1 MTTKKII
8 STTLFISGM
17 VLMVFNITGLFKSLR
32 NEELYSE
39 ITPYKDD
46 ITIRF
51 EEAKKLWKRGEN
63 ESVKDFAVRATMLVN
78 KSMAHYYR
86 DEGIK
91 KYNMRVPLWE
101 NYILRIKQWI
111 TGRKKY
117 EFRNYKKVIERGV
130 GICSQP
136 CIGLKYLLNANGIQ
150 ADLWDLQQHIVVG
163 VTFYDKTEYT
173 LDPDYGYVIPVA
185 IRGLQENPNLVREAY
200 KNHDGVY
207 ASHVTEH
214 KHTEDIVKMY
224 TQEGNRI
231 YYMKKPFE
239 DFSYI
244 AKWVLP
250 FLLILPYLLNLLIVK
265 KT

>member
-1 MTTKKII
+1 MKTRKALFFI
-8 STTLFISGM
+8 LFILG
-17 VLMVFNITGLFKSLR
+17 VILMVINITGLFKSLR

-46 ITIRF
+46 ITIRY
-51 EEAKKLWKRGEN
+51 EDAKKQWVRGEN
-63 ESVKDFAVRATMLVN
+63 ESAKDFAARATMLIN

-101 NYILRIKQWI
+101 NYILRIKQWV

-136 CIGLKYLLNANGIQ
+136 CIGLKYLLNANGIE

-163 VTFYDKTEYT
+163 VTFYDETEYT

-185 IRGLQENPNLVREAY
+185 MSGLQKNPNLVRTAY
-200 KNHDGVY
+200 KNHDDVY
-207 ASHVTEH
+207 APHLTEH

-224 TQEGNRI
+224 TQEGNHI

-239 DFSYI
+239 DFSYV

-250 FLLILPYLLNLLIVK
+250 FLLILPYVVSLILK
-265 KT
+265 K

>member
-1 MTTKKII
+1 MFNLTNDMKTRKALFFI
-8 STTLFISGM
+8 LFILG
-17 VLMVFNITGLFKSLR
+17 VILMVFNITGLFKSLR

-51 EEAKKLWKRGEN
+51 ENAKKQW
-63 ESVKDFAVRATMLVN
+63 VQ
-78 KSMAHYYR
+78 
-86 DEGIK
+86 GIK

-101 NYILRIKQWI
+101 NYILRIKQWV

-136 CIGLKYLLNANGIQ
+136 CIGLKYLLNANGIE

-163 VTFYDKTEYT
+163 VTFYDETEYT

-185 IRGLQENPNLVREAY
+185 MSGLQKNPNLVRTAY
-200 KNHDGVY
+200 KNHDDVY
-207 ASHVTEH
+207 APHLTEH
-214 KHTEDIVKMY
+214 KHTEDLVKMY
-224 TQEGNRI
+224 TQEGNHI
-231 YYMKKPFE
+231 YYMKKSFE

-250 FLLILPYLLNLLIVK
+250 FLLILPYVVSLILK
-265 KT
+265 K

>member
-1 MTTKKII
+1 MKTRKALFFI
-8 STTLFISGM
+8 LFIMG
-17 VLMVFNITGLFKSLR
+17 VILMVFNITGLFKSLR

-51 EEAKKLWKRGEN
+51 EDAKKQWVRGEN
-63 ESVKDFAVRATMLVN
+63 ESAKDFAARATMLIN

-91 KYNMRVPLWE
+91 KYNMRIPLWE
-101 NYILRIKQWI
+101 NYILRIKQWV

-136 CIGLKYLLNANGIQ
+136 CIGLKYLLNANGIE

-163 VTFYDKTEYT
+163 VTFYDETEYT

-185 IRGLQENPNLVREAY
+185 MSGLQKNPNLVRTAY
-200 KNHDGVY
+200 KNHDDVY
-207 ASHVTEH
+207 APHLTEH
-214 KHTEDIVKMY
+214 KHTEDLVKMY
-224 TQEGNRI
+224 TQEGNHI
-231 YYMKKPFE
+231 YYIKKSFE

-250 FLLILPYLLNLLIVK
+250 FLLILPYVVSLILK
-265 KT
+265 K